1 MKSYTDVVKGL
12 NLNKNPK
19 GVPNG
24 SLIFAKNIKLDDDA
38 NNITNEEGLKSIV
51 NLQEADG
58 NIVGFITTDKE
69 IIIFTDANKIIRY
82 KEESNEIIHTN
93 INWIYNGGKIHGT
106 YNYNINND
114 LIIAIGEYDANIN
127 VPLKVINLDN
137 DISLSNKLQPIAP
150 NVPIANLNLIS
161 NIPGNNIPNGIY
173 YFFIRYEI
181 AKDTYT
187 AWFPMGVPQY
197 AINSRNKTIIDH
209 YYDLKDY
216 SSKHRTTTYAKY
228 NDVDKDYSYNFKFR
242 IDIAG
247 ENYYSK
253 YQIGFILQHDESTI
267 CRIWKTFNIS
277 VTEFVFNY
285 TGSIEGNINE
295 MITNPFNCYNVKCL
309 TNYDNRLYIAN
320 FTETNYNEDYI
331 DFAKDIVTKS
341 IRKKL
346 IGENKTVSTT
356 SYKYKYKLT
365 YKGKDYTI
373 ILPNERTLVKITAND
388 DLCNIFSQMTENAI
402 TPEQVKTLYTKRSD
416 NINDKPFNL
425 NDYYLNFEKTS
436 NVCLSNADGSDAY
449 GRSGYS
455 DVLLNAIVFYKAAGH
470 GTEILAD
477 IQLYNIT
484 IKFESK
490 IEYDT
495 VNTIISNNNR
505 TLMPNQVYSFY
516 IHYVRPDG
524 TYTNGIKIDNQ
535 AKVTDNEGN
544 DVLDKNNESLPI
556 DTLLKDVA
564 TLNIGKSGS
573 IIVGTKSVES
583 NNEES
588 SSKVNSAS
596 TYTYIS
602 CNNLKTFDELANIPV
617 YEIMPNCIFYDI
629 ANFGYYTNYNNDK
642 LFKARCGA
650 QYSVLKTIDG
660 TIPSQVQYRQGV
672 GFTNIRVPKDFI
684 GFFFTYEQVENT
696 NSYQAIVES
705 FNNSKTKVRASDV
718 ETGKVNYNGKIF
730 IPQAVLHS
738 DGTPHVSTTPPFLIE
753 NSNIVVSNYQ
763 ASNENLDEL
772 DTVGLNGG
780 IVLSLQKSKTLRDSV
795 PNNTIG
801 NVISLNRNI
810 YTNKNKVLIPFG
822 PIAYV
827 GEHKE
832 TDTFSYADNVDFFAS
847 SALTNFQDTFPNNKV
862 AGMEFNYPGFYC
874 QDRHLIYNKKTYI
887 GDDGKVYDINSDDTI
902 KSDITDSSE
911 DYAKILSYNKFSTI
925 NLNALSIR
933 KEPEILVG
941 VLGKSTDSVHTKIV
955 SKIVKPLN
963 ATDLIEYKNTFIE
976 TNPKLYTNI
985 DLNYKAN
992 ENKHYIIRRSNII
1005 KDENY
1010 YNSWKYF
1017 ASDNYKIIDK
1027 QYGKINNIFGI
1038 ENNFY
1043 IHTDNTILC
1052 INKDNTIKANNTDIQ
1067 ISTRDLFE
1075 GEPIEIL
1082 VGNHGFG
1089 GMQTEDSWCLNQIG
1103 YFYLDKDSKRIYI
1116 FNDNHLTD
1124 LTTDIVY
1131 LINNI
1136 SMDNAWFETDFKN
1149 NRVLACIQYHT
1160 KEIDKDYITIS
1171 YDMRIKRWLSLHD
1184 YYFTKCLNTKN
1195 NCYFWADETNDNIKN
1210 IIYNVDKTIL
1220 GDYKLLHNNTNLF
1233 PHYNIDNKECAIFD
1247 IIFNDNY
1254 LDTKSINSINYLI
1267 NKVYNYNS
1275 NDGRMAEPFMQN
1287 ESFEDKTHYAGD
1299 LIRLYTD
1306 NADTGNL
1313 DISVNTEINQFDE
1326 YKKPHYEKGYWE
1338 FNYFRNAITK
1348 AATETQLLKRLGVEN
1363 KNQLTLEQQSKFEEN
1378 LKKYIPSDN
1387 RTLIYGRYFV
1397 IRFIID
1403 NNDNIPIRFETLS
1416 INYNSY

>member
-1 MKSYTDVVKGL
+1 MRSYTDIVKGL

-51 NLQEADG
+51 NLQKNDG
-58 NIVGFITTDKE
+58 NIVGFINTDKE

-82 KEESNEIIHTN
+82 KEETNEIVYTN
-93 INWIYNGGKIHGT
+93 TNWVYNGGKIHGT

-127 VPLKVINLDN
+127 VPLKVINLDS
-137 DISLSNKLQPIAP
+137 DISSSNKLQPIAP

-181 AKDTYT
+181 TKDTYT
-187 AWFPMGVPQY
+187 AWFPIGIPHY

-209 YYDLKDY
+209 YYDIKDY
-216 SSKHRTTTYAKY
+216 SAKHRTTTYAKY
-228 NDVDKDYSYNFKFR
+228 NDVNKDYSYNFKFR
-242 IDIAG
+242 IDIVG
-247 ENYYSK
+247 ENYYNK

-285 TGSIEGNINE
+285 NGSVEEDINN

-320 FTETNYNEDYI
+320 FIETNYNEDYS
-331 DFAKDIVTKS
+331 DFAKDVVTKS

-346 IGENKTVSTT
+346 IGENKNVSTS

-365 YKGKDYTI
+365 YEGIDYTI
-373 ILPNERTLVKITAND
+373 ILPNEKTLVKITAND
-388 DLCNIFSQMTENAI
+388 DLCNIFSKMTGNVI
-402 TPEQVKTLYTKRSD
+402 TAEQVKTLETGLVDHYY
-416 NINDKPFNL
+416 KPVKFEL
-425 NDYYLNFEKTS
+425 NDYYLDFTKTS
-436 NVCLSNADGSDAY
+436 NICLSDANGHNATIDGTLIDNIGFGKSTEHAFD
-449 GRSGYS
+449 
-455 DVLLNAIVFYKAAGH
+455 IKAV
-470 GTEILAD
+470 IY
-477 IQLYNIT
+477 LYNIT
-484 IKFESK
+484 IKYEGK
-490 IEYDT
+490 IEYNT
-495 VNTIISNNNR
+495 VSTIIGNDNR
-505 TLMPNQVYSFY
+505 TLIPNQVYSFY
-516 IHYVRPDG
+516 IHYVRSDG

-544 DVLDKNNESLPI
+544 DVLDENNKSLPI
-556 DTLLKDVA
+556 DTLLKDVT
-564 TLNIGKSGS
+564 TLNIGTSKS

-583 NNEES
+583 NNEND
-588 SSKVNSAS
+588 SKVNNPS
-596 TYTYIS
+596 TYTYIN
-602 CNNLKTFDELANIPV
+602 CNNLKTFDELANVPV

-629 ANFGYYTNYNNDK
+629 ANFGYYVNYNNDK
-642 LFKARCGA
+642 LFKSRCGA

-660 TIPSQVQYRQGV
+660 TIPSQKQYRQGV

-684 GFFFTYEQVENT
+684 GFFFTYEQVENI

-705 FNNSKTKVRASDV
+705 FDNSKTKVRASDV

-730 IPQAVLHS
+730 IPQAVLNS
-738 DGTPHVSTTPPFLIE
+738 DGTPHISTTPPFLIE

-780 IVLSLQKSKTLRDSV
+780 IVLSLQKSKTERDSV
-795 PNNTIG
+795 PNSTIG
-801 NVISLNRNI
+801 NVINLNRNI

-827 GEHKE
+827 GEHEE
-832 TDTFSYADNVDFFAS
+832 TDIFSYADNVDFFAS
-847 SALTNFQDTFPNNKV
+847 SNSTNFQNTFPNNKV

-874 QDRHLIYNKKTYI
+874 QDRHLIYDRKTYI

-902 KSDITDSSE
+902 KSDITTSSE

-925 NLNALSIR
+925 NLNALSIK

-941 VLGKSTDSVHTKIV
+941 VLGKSTDSVHTKMVNKLI
-955 SKIVKPLN
+955 KPLN

-976 TNPKLYTNI
+976 SNPKLYTNI
-985 DLNYKAN
+985 NLNYKAN
-992 ENKHYIIRRSNII
+992 ENKHHIIRRSNTI

-1010 YNSWKYF
+1010 YNSWKDF

-1075 GEPIEIL
+1075 GEPIEVL

-1124 LTTDIVY
+1124 LTNDIIY

-1136 SMDNAWFETDFKN
+1136 DIDNAWFETDFKN
-1149 NRVLACIQYHT
+1149 NRVLTCIQYHT

-1171 YDMRIKRWLSLHD
+1171 YDMRIKKWLSLHD
-1184 YYFTKCLNTKN
+1184 YYFTKSLNTKN
-1195 NCYFWADETNDNIKN
+1195 NCYFWGNEANNNIKN

-1220 GDYKLLHNNTNLF
+1220 GDYKLLHNNTQLF
-1233 PHYNIDNKECAIFD
+1233 PYYTINNKECAIFD
-1247 IIFNDNY
+1247 VIFNDNY
-1254 LDTKSINSINYLI
+1254 LDSKTINSINYLI
-1267 NKVYNYNS
+1267 NKVYNYRS
-1275 NDGRMAEPFMQN
+1275 NDDRMAEPFMRN

-1306 NADTGNL
+1306 ICDTENL

-1338 FNYFRNAITK
+1338 FNYFRNAINK
-1348 AATETQLLKRLGVEN
+1348 LATETQLLKRLGAEN
-1363 KNQLTLEQQSKFEEN
+1363 KNQLTPEQQSKFEEN

-1387 RTLIYGRYFV
+1387 RSLLYGRYFV

>member
-1 MKSYTDVVKGL
+1 MRSYTDIVKGL

-51 NLQEADG
+51 NLQENDG

-82 KEESNEIIHTN
+82 KEETNEIVYTN
-93 INWIYNGGKIHGT
+93 TNWVYNGGKIHGT

-114 LIIAIGEYDANIN
+114 LIIAIGEYDATTN
-127 VPLKVINLDN
+127 VPLKVINLDS
-137 DISLSNKLQPIAP
+137 DISSSNKLQPIAP

-181 AKDTYT
+181 TKDTYT
-187 AWFPMGVPQY
+187 AWFPIGIPHY

-209 YYDLKDY
+209 YYDINNY
-216 SSKHRTTTYAKY
+216 SAKHRTTTYAKY
-228 NDVDKDYSYNFKFR
+228 NDVNKDYSYNFKFR
-242 IDIAG
+242 IDIVG
-247 ENYYSK
+247 ENYYNK

-285 TGSIEGNINE
+285 NGSVEEDINN

-320 FTETNYNEDYI
+320 FIETNYNEDYS
-331 DFAKDIVTKS
+331 DFAKDVVTKS

-346 IGENKTVSTT
+346 IGENKNVSTS
-356 SYKYKYKLT
+356 SYKYKYTIT
-365 YKGKDYTI
+365 YKGIDYTI

-388 DLCNIFSQMTENAI
+388 DLCNIFSKMTGNVI
-402 TPEQVKTLYTKRSD
+402 TAEQVKTLETGLVDHYY
-416 NINDKPFNL
+416 KPVKFEL
-425 NDYYLNFEKTS
+425 NDYYLDFTKTS
-436 NVCLSNADGSDAY
+436 NICLSDANGHNATIDGTLIDNIGFGKSTEHAFD
-449 GRSGYS
+449 
-455 DVLLNAIVFYKAAGH
+455 IKAV
-470 GTEILAD
+470 IY
-477 IQLYNIT
+477 LYDIT
-484 IKFESK
+484 IKYEGK
-490 IEYDT
+490 IEYNT
-495 VNTIISNNNR
+495 VSTIIGNDNR
-505 TLMPNQVYSFY
+505 TLIPNQVYSFY

-544 DVLDKNNESLPI
+544 DVLDENNKSLPI
-556 DTLLKDVA
+556 DTLLKDVT
-564 TLNIGKSGS
+564 TLNIGTSKS
-573 IIVGTKSVES
+573 IIVGTKSIES
-583 NNEES
+583 NNEND
-588 SSKVNSAS
+588 SKVNNPS
-596 TYTYIS
+596 TYTYIN
-602 CNNLKTFDELANIPV
+602 CNNLKTFDELANVPV

-629 ANFGYYTNYNNDK
+629 ANFGYYVNYNNDK
-642 LFKARCGA
+642 LFKSRCGA

-660 TIPSQVQYRQGV
+660 TIPSQKQYRQGV
-672 GFTNIRVPKDFI
+672 GFTNIRVPKNFI
-684 GFFFTYEQVENT
+684 GFFFTYEQVENI

-705 FNNSKTKVRASDV
+705 FDNSKTKVRASDV

-730 IPQAVLHS
+730 IPQAVLNS
-738 DGTPHVSTTPPFLIE
+738 DGTPHISTTPPFLIE

-780 IVLSLQKSKTLRDSV
+780 IVLSLQKSKTERDSV
-795 PNNTIG
+795 PNSTIG
-801 NVISLNRNI
+801 NVINLNRNI

-827 GEHKE
+827 GEHEE
-832 TDTFSYADNVDFFAS
+832 TDIFSYADDVDFFAS
-847 SALTNFQDTFPNNKV
+847 SNSTNFQNTFPNNKV

-874 QDRHLIYNKKTYI
+874 QDRHLIYDRKTYI

-902 KSDITDSSE
+902 KSDITTSSE

-925 NLNALSIR
+925 NLNALSIK

-941 VLGKSTDSVHTKIV
+941 VLGKSTDSVHTKMVNKLI
-955 SKIVKPLN
+955 KPLN

-976 TNPKLYTNI
+976 SNPKLYTNI
-985 DLNYKAN
+985 NLNYKAN
-992 ENKHYIIRRSNII
+992 ENKHHIIRRSNTI

-1010 YNSWKYF
+1010 YNSWKDF

-1075 GEPIEIL
+1075 GEPIEVL

-1124 LTTDIVY
+1124 LTNDIIY

-1136 SMDNAWFETDFKN
+1136 DIDNAWFETDFKN
-1149 NRVLACIQYHT
+1149 NRVLTCIQYHT

-1171 YDMRIKRWLSLHD
+1171 YDMRIKKWLSLHD
-1184 YYFTKCLNTKN
+1184 YYFTKSLNTKN
-1195 NCYFWADETNDNIKN
+1195 NCYFWANESNNNIKN

-1220 GDYKLLHNNTNLF
+1220 GDYKLLHNNTQLF
-1233 PHYNIDNKECAIFD
+1233 PYYTINNKECAIFD
-1247 IIFNDNY
+1247 VIFNDNY
-1254 LDTKSINSINYLI
+1254 LDSKTINSINYLI
-1267 NKVYNYNS
+1267 NKVYNYRS
-1275 NDGRMAEPFMQN
+1275 NDDRMAEPFMRN

-1306 NADTGNL
+1306 ICDTENL

-1338 FNYFRNAITK
+1338 FNYFRNAINK
-1348 AATETQLLKRLGVEN
+1348 IATETQLLKRLGVEN
-1363 KNQLTLEQQSKFEEN
+1363 KNQLTHEQQSKFEEN

-1387 RTLIYGRYFV
+1387 RSLLYGRYFV

>member
-1 MKSYTDVVKGL
+1 MRSYTDIVKGL

-51 NLQEADG
+51 NLQKNDG

-82 KEESNEIIHTN
+82 KEETNEIVYTN
-93 INWIYNGGKIHGT
+93 TNWVYNGGKIHGT

-127 VPLKVINLDN
+127 VPLKVINLDS
-137 DISLSNKLQPIAP
+137 DISSSNKLQPIAP

-181 AKDTYT
+181 TKDTYT
-187 AWFPMGVPQY
+187 AWFPIGIPHY

-209 YYDLKDY
+209 YYDIKDY
-216 SSKHRTTTYAKY
+216 SAKHRTTTYAKY
-228 NDVDKDYSYNFKFR
+228 NDVNKDYSYNFKFK
-242 IDIAG
+242 IDIVG
-247 ENYYSK
+247 ENYYNK

-285 TGSIEGNINE
+285 NGSVEEDINN

-309 TNYDNRLYIAN
+309 TNYNNRLYIAN
-320 FTETNYNEDYI
+320 FIETNYNEDYS

-346 IGENKTVSTT
+346 IGENKNVSTS

-365 YKGKDYTI
+365 YEGIDYTI
-373 ILPNERTLVKITAND
+373 ILPNEKTLVKITAND
-388 DLCNIFSQMTENAI
+388 DLCNIFSKMTGNVI
-402 TPEQVKTLYTKRSD
+402 TAEQVKTLETGLVDHYY
-416 NINDKPFNL
+416 KPVKFEL
-425 NDYYLNFEKTS
+425 NDYYLDFTKTS
-436 NVCLSNADGSDAY
+436 NICLSDANGHNATIDGTLIDNIGFGKTTEHAF
-449 GRSGYS
+449 
-455 DVLLNAIVFYKAAGH
+455 DIKA
-470 GTEILAD
+470 TIY
-477 IQLYNIT
+477 LYNIT
-484 IKFESK
+484 IKFEGK
-490 IEYDT
+490 IEYNT
-495 VNTIISNNNR
+495 VSTIIGNDNR

-544 DVLDKNNESLPI
+544 DVLDENNKSLPI
-556 DTLLKDVA
+556 DTLLKDVT
-564 TLNIGKSGS
+564 TLNIGTSKS

-583 NNEES
+583 NNES
-588 SSKVNSAS
+588 NSKVNSES
-596 TYTYIS
+596 TYTYIN
-602 CNNLKTFDELANIPV
+602 CNNLKTFDELANVPV

-629 ANFGYYTNYNNDK
+629 ANFGYYVNYNNDK
-642 LFKARCGA
+642 LFKSRCGA

-660 TIPSQVQYRQGV
+660 TIPSQKQYRQGV
-672 GFTNIRVPKDFI
+672 GFTNIRVPKGFI
-684 GFFFTYEQVENT
+684 GFFFTYEQVENI

-705 FNNSKTKVRASDV
+705 FDNSKTKVRASDV

-730 IPQAVLHS
+730 IPQAVLNS
-738 DGTPHVSTTPPFLIE
+738 DGTPHISTTPPFLIE

-780 IVLSLQKSKTLRDSV
+780 IVLSLQKSKTERDSV
-795 PNNTIG
+795 PNSTIG
-801 NVISLNRNI
+801 NVINLNRNI

-827 GEHKE
+827 GEHEE
-832 TDTFSYADNVDFFAS
+832 TDIFSYADNVDFFAS
-847 SALTNFQDTFPNNKV
+847 SNSTNFQNTFPNNKV

-874 QDRHLIYNKKTYI
+874 QDRHLIYDRKTYI

-902 KSDITDSSE
+902 KSDITTSSE

-925 NLNALSIR
+925 NLNALSIK

-941 VLGKSTDSVHTKIV
+941 VLGKSTDSVHTKMVNKLI
-955 SKIVKPLN
+955 KPLN

-976 TNPKLYTNI
+976 SNPKLYTNI
-985 DLNYKAN
+985 NLNYKAN
-992 ENKHYIIRRSNII
+992 ENKHHIIRRSNTI

-1010 YNSWKYF
+1010 YNSWKDF

-1067 ISTRDLFE
+1067 ISTRDLFD
-1075 GEPIEIL
+1075 GEPIEVL

-1089 GMQTEDSWCLNQIG
+1089 GMQTENSWCLNQIG

-1116 FNDNHLTD
+1116 FNDNHITD
-1124 LTTDIVY
+1124 LTNDIIY

-1136 SMDNAWFETDFKN
+1136 DIDNAWFETDFKN
-1149 NRVLACIQYHT
+1149 NRVLTCIQYHT

-1171 YDMRIKRWLSLHD
+1171 YDMRIKKWLSLHD
-1184 YYFTKCLNTKN
+1184 YYFTKSLNTKN
-1195 NCYFWADETNDNIKN
+1195 NCYFWANEANNNIKN
-1210 IIYNVDKTIL
+1210 IIYDVDKTIL
-1220 GDYKLLHNNTNLF
+1220 GDYKLLHNNTKLF
-1233 PHYNIDNKECAIFD
+1233 PYYTINNKECAIFD
-1247 IIFNDNY
+1247 VIFNDNY
-1254 LDTKSINSINYLI
+1254 LDSKTINSINYLI
-1267 NKVYNYNS
+1267 NKVYNYKS
-1275 NDGRMAEPFMQN
+1275 NDDRMAEPFMRN

-1306 NADTGNL
+1306 ICDTENL

-1338 FNYFRNAITK
+1338 FNYFRNAINK
-1348 AATETQLLKRLGVEN
+1348 IATETQLLKRLGAEN
-1363 KNQLTLEQQSKFEEN
+1363 KNQLTPEQQSKFEEN

-1387 RTLIYGRYFV
+1387 RSLLYGRYFV

>member
-1 MKSYTDVVKGL
+1 MRSYTDIVKGL

-51 NLQEADG
+51 NLQKNDG

-82 KEESNEIIHTN
+82 KEETNEIVYTN
-93 INWIYNGGKIHGT
+93 TNWVYNGGKIHGT

-127 VPLKVINLDN
+127 VPLKVINLDS
-137 DISLSNKLQPIAP
+137 DISSSNKLQPIAP

-181 AKDTYT
+181 TKDTYT
-187 AWFPMGVPQY
+187 AWFPIGIPHY

-209 YYDLKDY
+209 YYDINDY
-216 SSKHRTTTYAKY
+216 SAKHRTTTYAKY
-228 NDVDKDYSYNFKFR
+228 NDVNKDYSYNFKFR
-242 IDIAG
+242 IDIVG
-247 ENYYSK
+247 ENYYNK

-285 TGSIEGNINE
+285 NGSVEEDINN

-320 FTETNYNEDYI
+320 FIETNYNEDYS
-331 DFAKDIVTKS
+331 DFAKDVITKS

-346 IGENKTVSTT
+346 IGENKNVSTS

-365 YKGKDYTI
+365 YKGIDYTI
-373 ILPNERTLVKITAND
+373 ILPNEKTLVKITAND
-388 DLCNIFSQMTENAI
+388 DLCNIFSKMTGNVI
-402 TPEQVKTLYTKRSD
+402 TAEQVKTLETGLVDHYY
-416 NINDKPFNL
+416 KPVKFEL
-425 NDYYLNFEKTS
+425 NDYYLDFTKTS
-436 NVCLSNADGSDAY
+436 NICLSDANGHNATIDGTLIDNIGFGKSTEHAFD
-449 GRSGYS
+449 
-455 DVLLNAIVFYKAAGH
+455 IKAV
-470 GTEILAD
+470 IY
-477 IQLYNIT
+477 LYDIT
-484 IKFESK
+484 IKFEGK
-490 IEYDT
+490 IEYNT
-495 VNTIISNNNR
+495 VSTIIGNDNR

-544 DVLDKNNESLPI
+544 DILDENNKSLPI
-556 DTLLKDVA
+556 DTLLKDVT
-564 TLNIGKSGS
+564 TLNIGTSKS

-583 NNEES
+583 NNKS
-588 SSKVNSAS
+588 NSKVNSAS
-596 TYTYIS
+596 TYTYIN
-602 CNNLKTFDELANIPV
+602 CNNLKTFDELANVPV

-629 ANFGYYTNYNNDK
+629 ANFGYYVNYNNDK
-642 LFKARCGA
+642 LFKSRCGA
-650 QYSVLKTIDG
+650 QYSVLKSIDG
-660 TIPSQVQYRQGV
+660 TIPSQKQYRQGV

-684 GFFFTYEQVENT
+684 GFFFTYEQVENI

-705 FNNSKTKVRASDV
+705 FDNSKTKVRASDV

-730 IPQAVLHS
+730 IPQAVLNS
-738 DGTPHVSTTPPFLIE
+738 DGTPHISTTPPFLIE

-780 IVLSLQKSKTLRDSV
+780 IVLSLQKSKTERDSV

-801 NVISLNRNI
+801 NVINLNRNI

-827 GEHKE
+827 GEHEE
-832 TDTFSYADNVDFFAS
+832 TDIFSYADDVDFFAS
-847 SALTNFQDTFPNNKV
+847 SNSTNFQKTFPNNKV
-862 AGMEFNYPGFYC
+862 SGMEFNYPGFYC
-874 QDRHLIYNKKTYI
+874 QDKHLMYNRKTYI
-887 GDDGKVYDINSDDTI
+887 ADDGKVYDINSDDTI
-902 KSDITDSSE
+902 KSDITISSE

-925 NLNALSIR
+925 NLNALSIK

-941 VLGKSTDSVHTKIV
+941 VLGKSTDSVHTKMVNKLI
-955 SKIVKPLN
+955 KPLN

-976 TNPKLYTNI
+976 SNPKLYTNI
-985 DLNYKAN
+985 NLNYKAN
-992 ENKHYIIRRSNII
+992 ENKHHIIRRSNTI

-1010 YNSWKYF
+1010 YNSWKDF

-1082 VGNHGFG
+1082 VGSHGFG

-1124 LTTDIVY
+1124 LTNDIIY

-1136 SMDNAWFETDFKN
+1136 DIDNAWFETDFKN
-1149 NRVLACIQYHT
+1149 NRVLTCIQYHT

-1171 YDMRIKRWLSLHD
+1171 YDMRIKKWLSLHD
-1184 YYFTKCLNTKN
+1184 YYFTKSLNTKN
-1195 NCYFWADETNDNIKN
+1195 NCYFWANEANNNIKN

-1220 GDYKLLHNNTNLF
+1220 GDYKLLHNNTKLF
-1233 PHYNIDNKECAIFD
+1233 PYYTINNKECAIFD
-1247 IIFNDNY
+1247 VIFNDNY
-1254 LDTKSINSINYLI
+1254 LDSKTINSINYLI
-1267 NKVYNYNS
+1267 NKVYNYKS
-1275 NDGRMAEPFMQN
+1275 NDDRMSEPFMRN

-1306 NADTGNL
+1306 ICDTENL

-1338 FNYFRNAITK
+1338 FNYFRNAINK
-1348 AATETQLLKRLGVEN
+1348 IATETQLLKRLGAEN
-1363 KNQLTLEQQSKFEEN
+1363 KNQLTPEQQSKFEEN

-1387 RTLIYGRYFV
+1387 RSLLYGRYFV